1 MKVLLKVSAVILI
14 LAICVIL
21 NQYVLLPCYNASAM
35 YGSMAQKL
43 ERAESI
49 PSQKVIVISGSAA
62 NLSFDSQY
70 FEQLS
75 GIPAVNLSVSAGV
88 PLKVYMRAAEL
99 CANDGDTVIIPL
111 EYGYYSDDFNE
122 ISEAYVDMVGVDPKL
137 KCDEDFWNSI
147 EFYCQSFLR
156 SFTRIHDCAL
166 WLLRDMVQ
174 TGNTIYVADSVN
186 EYGDFCMHK
195 DRPSTYV
202 SKVSFVN
209 FRYNAELLDQI
220 KAFIEKMENT
230 GVTVY
235 LTYPCVDKEAF
246 RNSESYF
253 AQVQQVLR
261 SYIPEEN
268 IMGTPHDFSFDPEL
282 FFDTAYHIRYE
293 NKGVYTEKLF
303 AAYQVC
309 RSQSN

>member
-21 NQYVLLPCYNASAM
+21 NQNVLLPGYNASAM
-35 YGSMAQKL
+35 YGSMTQKL

-99 CANDGDTVIIPL
+99 CANDGDVVILPL
-111 EYGYYSDDFNE
+111 EYTYYGKNFHE
-122 ISEAYVDMVGVDPKL
+122 ITEAYVDMVGVDPEL
-137 KCDEDFWNSI
+137 KCEEDVWNTV
-147 EFYCQSFLR
+147 EFGCQSFLR

-166 WLLRDMVQ
+166 WLLRDIVQ

-186 EYGDFCMHK
+186 EYGDFCLHK
-195 DRPSTYV
+195 DKPSTYV
-202 SKVSFVN
+202 SRVMYAD
-209 FRYNAELLDQI
+209 FRYNKETLTQI
-220 KAFIEKMENT
+220 KAFVQKMEHR

-235 LTYPCVDKEAF
+235 LTYPCVDKNVF
-246 RNSESYF
+246 LNSERYF
-253 AQVQQVLR
+253 TQVQQVIR

-268 IMGTPHDFSFDPEL
+268 IMGTPQDFSFDPEF

-303 AAYQVC
+303 AAYQKTAP
-309 RSQSN
+309 S